1 MHRRDQV
8 KILEIQVTHRN
19 DASGLDVDWIGN
31 ADADAYDTGT
41 IQSGTV
47 EKLRKEFPVGCRIVL
62 DEMDD
67 RQAPTI
73 GTQGT
78 CNGVDDAGNILVS
91 WDTGS
96 HLNVAYGADSCH
108 RVATDAE
115 VKVSL
120 DRLGKT
126 RQTGPR
132 CPRCGA
138 KPDCYDHQQ
147 QALSRRA
154 AIQICNRC
162 GTEEALEDIA
172 WGG

>member
-1 MHRRDQV
+1 MNFPDR
-8 KILEIQVTHRN
+8 K
-19 DASGLDVDWIGN
+19 
-31 ADADAYDTGT
+31 
-41 IQSGTV
+41 TV
-47 EKLRKEFPVGCRIVL
+47 ERLRAEYPVGCRIVL

-67 RQAPTI
+67 VQAPEI

-78 CNGVDDAGNILVS
+78 CKGVDDAGNILVA
-91 WDTGS
+91 WDSGGS
-96 HLNVAYGADSCH
+96 LNVAYGADSCH
-108 RVATDAE
+108 RVASEAE

-120 DRLGKT
+120 EHLGKM

-138 KPDCYDHQQ
+138 KPDSYNHQQ

-154 AIQICNRC
+154 NILICNRC

-172 WGG
+172 WGGHQNLPLADWAIVKEGWVE

>member
-1 MHRRDQV
+1 MNFADQKMV
-8 KILEIQVTHRN
+8 K
-19 DASGLDVDWIGN
+19 
-31 ADADAYDTGT
+31 
-41 IQSGTV
+41 
-47 EKLRKEFPVGCRIVL
+47 KLRKEFPVGCRIVL

-67 RQAPTI
+67 RQAPPI

-78 CNGVDDAGNILVS
+78 CNGVDDAENILVS

-108 RVATDAE
+108 RVASEAE

-120 DRLGKT
+120 DRLGKM

-147 QALSRRA
+147 QALS
-154 AIQICNRC
+154 
-162 GTEEALEDIA
+162 
-172 WGG
+172 

>member
-1 MHRRDQV
+1 M
-8 KILEIQVTHRN
+8 N
-19 DASGLDVDWIGN
+19 F
-31 ADADAYDTGT
+31 ADKK
-41 IQSGTV
+41 TV

-67 RQAPTI
+67 RQAPPI

-126 RQTGPR
+126 RQTGPT
-132 CPRCGA
+132 A
-138 KPDCYDHQQ
+138 TTIS
-147 QALSRRA
+147 SRHSAEGRTSRSATA
-154 AIQICNRC
+154 AERRKH
-162 GTEEALEDIA
+162 
-172 WGG
+172 

>member
-1 MHRRDQV
+1 MNFADQ
-8 KILEIQVTHRN
+8 KM
-19 DASGLDVDWIGN
+19 
-31 ADADAYDTGT
+31 
-41 IQSGTV
+41 V
-47 EKLRKEFPVGCRIVL
+47 ERLRAEFPVGCRIVL

-67 RQAPTI
+67 RQAPLI

-96 HLNVAYGADSCH
+96 HLNVSYGADSCH
-108 RVATDAE
+108 RVASEAE

-126 RQTGPR
+126 RQTGSR

-147 QALSRRA
+147 
-154 AIQICNRC
+154 
-162 GTEEALEDIA
+162 
-172 WGG
+172 

>member
-1 MHRRDQV
+1 M
-8 KILEIQVTHRN
+8 N
-19 DASGLDVDWIGN
+19 F
-31 ADADAYDTGT
+31 ADKK
-41 IQSGTV
+41 TV

-126 RQTGPR
+126 RQTGP
-132 CPRCGA
+132 
-138 KPDCYDHQQ
+138 
-147 QALSRRA
+147 LSRRA
-154 AIQICNRC
+154 DIQICNRC

-172 WGG
+172 WGGQQKMHLADWAIVKGGWVE

>member
-1 MHRRDQV
+1 MNFADQ
-8 KILEIQVTHRN
+8 K
-19 DASGLDVDWIGN
+19 
-31 ADADAYDTGT
+31 
-41 IQSGTV
+41 TV
-47 EKLRKEFPVGCRIVL
+47 ERLRAEFPVGCRIVL

-67 RQAPTI
+67 RQAPPI

-78 CNGVDDAGNILVS
+78 CNGVDDAGNILVR

-96 HLNVAYGADSCH
+96 HLNVSYGADSCH

-154 AIQICNRC
+154 DIQICNRC

-172 WGG
+172 WGGQQKMHLADWAIVKGGWVE

>member
-1 MHRRDQV
+1 MNFADQKMV
-8 KILEIQVTHRN
+8 K
-19 DASGLDVDWIGN
+19 
-31 ADADAYDTGT
+31 
-41 IQSGTV
+41 
-47 EKLRKEFPVGCRIVL
+47 KLRKEFPVGCRIVL

-67 RQAPTI
+67 RQAPPI

-108 RVATDAE
+108 RVASEAE

-120 DRLGKT
+120 VRLGIM

-138 KPDCYDHQQ
+138 KPDCFDHLH

-154 AIQICNRC
+154 DIHICYRC
-162 GTEEALEDIA
+162 GPGCGRCRQCDGFVEYGRQPERCLRCGQLPPCGFGSRGQGVARSP
-172 WGG
+172 W

>member
-1 MHRRDQV
+1 MNFANQKMV
-8 KILEIQVTHRN
+8 K
-19 DASGLDVDWIGN
+19 
-31 ADADAYDTGT
+31 
-41 IQSGTV
+41 
-47 EKLRKEFPVGCRIVL
+47 KLRKEFPVGCRIVL

-67 RQAPTI
+67 RQAPPI

-132 CPRCGA
+132 CPGA
-138 KPDCYDHQQ
+138 EQIPT
-147 QALSRRA
+147 ATTISSRHSAEGRTSRSATA
-154 AIQICNRC
+154 AERRKH
-162 GTEEALEDIA
+162 
-172 WGG
+172 

>member
-1 MHRRDQV
+1 MNFADQ
-8 KILEIQVTHRN
+8 KM
-19 DASGLDVDWIGN
+19 
-31 ADADAYDTGT
+31 
-41 IQSGTV
+41 V

-67 RQAPTI
+67 RQALPI

-115 VKVSL
+115 VKVVA
-120 DRLGKT
+120 R
-126 RQTGPR
+126 P
-132 CPRCGA
+132 P
-138 KPDCYDHQQ
+138 
-147 QALSRRA
+147 
-154 AIQICNRC
+154 
-162 GTEEALEDIA
+162 
-172 WGG
+172 W

>member
-1 MHRRDQV
+1 MRWMTGRHHPSERRNLQ
-8 KILEIQVTHRN
+8 R
-19 DASGLDVDWIGN
+19 
-31 ADADAYDTGT
+31 
-41 IQSGTV
+41 
-47 EKLRKEFPVGCRIVL
+47 
-62 DEMDD
+62 
-67 RQAPTI
+67 
-73 GTQGT
+73 
-78 CNGVDDAGNILVS
+78 VDDAGNILVS

-154 AIQICNRC
+154 DIQICNRC

-172 WGG
+172 WGGQQKMHLADWAIVKGAGSNESSSDQTDGASAGG